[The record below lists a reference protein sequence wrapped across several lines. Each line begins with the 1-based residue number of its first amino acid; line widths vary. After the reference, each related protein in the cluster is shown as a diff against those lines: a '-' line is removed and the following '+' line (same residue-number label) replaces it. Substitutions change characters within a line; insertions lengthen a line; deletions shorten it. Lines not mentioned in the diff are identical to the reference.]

1 MIKSLAPLAIFALL
15 GASVIAWPMFA
26 PEVKAK
32 EALALTKQTPA
43 LGKANQPAVDP
54 VVRDCSS
61 QVWPDFDISC
71 LRESGSGN
79 RVQQA
84 RLVTARR

>member
-15 GASVIAWPMFA
+15 GASVMALPMFA
-26 PEVKAK
+26 PEVKA
-32 EALALTKQTPA
+32 EETLAFD
-43 LGKANQPAVDP
+43 KADRLAVHP
-54 VVRDCSS
+54 VIRDCSS
-61 QVWPDFDISC
+61 QVWPDFDTSC

-79 RVQQA
+79 RVREA